1 MTAARSGQFHPV
13 YFIII
18 IIILILILIIIILV
32 IIITSDRQVAMS
44 CEGGYGWAVVRGTC
58 WQQLQLCSSVPQTY
72 TFSRLCT
79 RLSTFIVS
87 SNSCQ
92 LMKLMK
98 STISVAELSRVW
110 ICTRLPT
117 FIVSNNYCQLM
128 KLMQPTISVADI
140 YRHSIIVDFLA
151 IYNSRQFEMR
161 KKSSTGLRRRDLKII
176 L

>member
-1 MTAARSGQFHPV
+1 MSSVSVTAARSGQFHPV

-98 STISVAELSRVW
+98 STISVA
-110 ICTRLPT
+110 
-117 FIVSNNYCQLM
+117 
-128 KLMQPTISVADI
+128 DI

-161 KKSSTGLRRRDLKII
+161 KKI
-176 L
+176 

>member
-1 MTAARSGQFHPV
+1 MDGRWC
-13 YFIII
+13 
-18 IIILILILIIIILV
+18 
-32 IIITSDRQVAMS
+32 VALAGS
-44 CEGGYGWAVVRGTC
+44 S
-58 WQQLQLCSSVPQTY
+58 CSSLPQTY

-92 LMKLMK
+92 LMK

-128 KLMQPTISVADI
+128 KLMQSTISVADI
-140 YRHSIIVDFLA
+140 YRRSIIVDFLA
-151 IYNSRQFEMR
+151 NYNSRQFEMR
-161 KKSSTGLRRRDLKII
+161 NKSSSGLRGRDLKII
-176 L
+176 LRYFYTICR

>member
-1 MTAARSGQFHPV
+1 MSSVSVTAARSGQFHPV

-18 IIILILILIIIILV
+18 IIILILIL

-92 LMKLMK
+92 LMK

-161 KKSSTGLRRRDLKII
+161 KKI
-176 L
+176 